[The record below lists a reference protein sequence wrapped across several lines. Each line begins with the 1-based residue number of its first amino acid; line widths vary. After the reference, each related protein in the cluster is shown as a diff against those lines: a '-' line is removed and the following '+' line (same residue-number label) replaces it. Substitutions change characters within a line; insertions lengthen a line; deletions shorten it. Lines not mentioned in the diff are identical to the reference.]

1 VEQEGFPITA
11 IREIKLLKNLH
22 HPNIID
28 LIEMAYEFSSGE
40 NKILSIYMVFSYMDH
55 DLTGLL
61 ERKEI
66 IFSLPQAKCYMSQLL
81 HGLKYLHERQV
92 LHRDI
97 KGSNILL
104 NNRGELRLTD
114 FGLSRPLEEGRKEYT
129 PGVYT
134 RWYRPPELLMGSKQ
148 YGNSADMWGV
158 GCILAEIFIKRP
170 LFPGDDD
177 FEQIQQVS
185 RVCGTPSSQT
195 MSNFEAFPNSKKLHL
210 PVFRRKIR
218 EHFEKLEPLAV
229 DLIDKLLVLD
239 PKNRLSAKEALE
251 HSFFTALP
259 LPALPQR

>member
-1 VEQEGFPITA
+1 
-11 IREIKLLKNLH
+11 
-22 HPNIID
+22 
-28 LIEMAYEFSSGE
+28 
-40 NKILSIYMVFSYMDH
+40 VFSYLDH

-66 IFSLPQAKCYMSQLL
+66 VFSLSQTKCYMSQLL
-81 HGLKYLHERQV
+81 HGLKYLHEHQV

-148 YGNSADMWGV
+148 YGPSADMWGV
-158 GCILAEIFIKRP
+158 GCILAEMFIKRP

-177 FEQIQQVS
+177 FEQIQQLS

-195 MSNFEAFPNSKKLHL
+195 IPNFDTFPNSKKLHL
-210 PVFRRKIR
+210 PVYRRRVR
-218 EHFEKLEPLAV
+218 EHFEKLDPLAI

-239 PKNRLSAKEALE
+239 PKKRLSAKEALD
-251 HSFFTALP
+251 HSFFSTPP